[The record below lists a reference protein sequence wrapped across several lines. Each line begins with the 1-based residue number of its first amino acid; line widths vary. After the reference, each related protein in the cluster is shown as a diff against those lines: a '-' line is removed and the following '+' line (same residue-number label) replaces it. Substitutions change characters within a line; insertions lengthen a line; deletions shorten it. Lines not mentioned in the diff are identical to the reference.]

1 MNHLNLGQEI
11 ELKQMIIRVKP
22 IAIIVKLNL
31 KLQFQSRVYVI
42 IVTHTYMLNVIIDRR
57 TFFDQLTKNF
67 LRTNDNIRKFSSD
80 LEDDYTTAFLL
91 D

>member
-42 IVTHTYMLNVIIDRR
+42 IVTHTYMLNVMIDRR

-67 LRTNDNIRKFSSD
+67 LRTNDNRKFSSD

>member
-11 ELKQMIIRVKP
+11 ELKQMIICVKP

-57 TFFDQLTKNF
+57 TFFDQLTQKDKKLNF
-67 LRTNDNIRKFSSD
+67 SVGS
-80 LEDDYTTAFLL
+80 
-91 D
+91 